1 MRPVTRIAMVAAFAS
16 VLGACASD
24 PYYSQNRYRTG
35 YGPNYAYSYQ
45 QPAYAYQQPVYYSS
59 APAYPYRTTTYTT
72 YSQPQPQV
80 YYSPQRSSYD
90 GYWDYQRNYRGIG
103 AAPEFSRM

>member
-1 MRPVTRIAMVAAFAS
+1 MRTVTRVAMVAAFAS
-16 VLGACASD
+16 ALGACASD
-24 PYYSQNRYRTG
+24 PYYSQNRYYRTG
-35 YGPNYAYSYQ
+35 YSPSYAYSYS
-45 QPAYAYQQPVYYSS
+45 QPAYYSS
-59 APAYPYRTTTYTT
+59 PYYRTTTYTA

-80 YYSPQRSSYD
+80 YYSPQRNSYD

>member
-1 MRPVTRIAMVAAFAS
+1 MKPVTRIAMVAAFAS
-16 VLGACASD
+16 ALGACASD

-35 YGPNYAYSYQ
+35 PNYAYSYQ
-45 QPAYAYQQPVYYSS
+45 QPAYAYSQQPVYYSS
-59 APAYPYRTTTYTT
+59 APAYRTTTYTT

-80 YYSPQRSSYD
+80 YYSPQRNSYD
-90 GYWDYQRNYRGIG
+90 SYWDYQRNYRGIG

>member
-1 MRPVTRIAMVAAFAS
+1 MKPVTRIAVVAAFAS
-16 VLGACASD
+16 ALGACASD
-24 PYYSQNRYRTG
+24 PYYSQNRYYRT
-35 YGPNYAYSYQ
+35 GPNYAYS
-45 QPAYAYQQPVYYSS
+45 QPAYAYSQQPVYYSS

-80 YYSPQRSSYD
+80 YYSQPRNSYD

-103 AAPEFSRM
+103 ASPELSRM

>member
-1 MRPVTRIAMVAAFAS
+1 MKPVTRIAVVAAFAS
-16 VLGACASD
+16 ALGACASD
-24 PYYSQNRYRTG
+24 PYYSQNRYYRT
-35 YGPNYAYSYQ
+35 GPNYAYS
-45 QPAYAYQQPVYYSS
+45 QPAYYSS

-80 YYSPQRSSYD
+80 YYSPQRNSYD

>member
-1 MRPVTRIAMVAAFAS
+1 MKPVTRIAMVAAFAS
-16 VLGACASD
+16 ALGACASD

-45 QPAYAYQQPVYYSS
+45 QPTYAYSQPAYYS
-59 APAYPYRTTTYTT
+59 APGYRTTTYTT
-72 YSQPQPQV
+72 YPQPQPQV